1 MPSESIF
8 EQQRQTMVIEQLRG
22 RGIRQ
27 KAILNAFLQVPRE
40 KFVPLELRDHA
51 YEDRAL
57 PIGQRQTISQ
67 PFVVAWMLALLDLK
81 PTDRVLEVGSG
92 SGYVLALLSHI
103 VSEAFG
109 VERIEVLAVAAM
121 KRLAQL
127 ELDNVKLKF
136 GDGNEGWIEH
146 QPFEKILVSAGGQV
160 IPERLKSQLAV
171 GGRMILPIGDEPRN
185 QKLVQV
191 DHLQDG
197 SYKIKKL
204 GRVSF
209 VPLLSGTRQT

>member
-1 MPSESIF
+1 
-8 EQQRQTMVIEQLRG
+8 MVIEQLRG

-40 KFVPLELRDHA
+40 EFVPLELRDHA

-57 PIGQRQTISQ
+57 PIGHRQTISQ
-67 PFVVAWMLALLDLK
+67 PFVVAWMLALLNLK
-81 PTDRVLEVGSG
+81 PTDRVLEIGSG

-103 VSEAFG
+103 VREAFG
-109 VERIEVLAVAAM
+109 VERIEVLATAAQE
-121 KRLAQL
+121 RLARL
-127 ELDNVKLKF
+127 ELANVKIKF
-136 GDGNEGWIEH
+136 GDGNDGWIEY
-146 QPFEKILVSAGGQV
+146 QPFEKILVSAGGQE

-197 SYKIKKL
+197 SYKVKRL

>member
-40 KFVPLELRDHA
+40 EFVPLELRDHA

-57 PIGQRQTISQ
+57 PIGHRQTISQ
-67 PFVVAWMLALLDLK
+67 PFVVAWMLALLNLK
-81 PTDRVLEVGSG
+81 PTDRVLEIGSG

-103 VSEAFG
+103 VREAFG
-109 VERIEVLAVAAM
+109 VERIEVLATAAQE
-121 KRLAQL
+121 RLARL
-127 ELDNVKLKF
+127 ELANVKIKF
-136 GDGNEGWIEH
+136 GDGNDGWIEY
-146 QPFEKILVSAGGQV
+146 QPFEKILVSAGGQE

-197 SYKIKKL
+197 SYKVKRL